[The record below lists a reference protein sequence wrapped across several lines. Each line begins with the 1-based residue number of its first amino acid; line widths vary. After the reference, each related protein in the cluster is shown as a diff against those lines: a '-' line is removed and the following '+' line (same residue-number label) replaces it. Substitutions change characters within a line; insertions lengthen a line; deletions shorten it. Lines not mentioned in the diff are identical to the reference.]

1 MKNVIVLVILVLL
14 LFLPGCTGW
23 LWEDEGVGVRLGTKI
38 TENNEI
44 GLSATL
50 WEEDCEP
57 RVFGAYVIRHIP
69 EPNVPFRN
77 PLMLDFLPE
86 VFQAKAYFG
95 GKLDYNLDLN
105 DTSLG
110 PLAGIIIEDI
120 FFVEYQYQSFE
131 QGASA
136 VSNKIL
142 FGIRTEF

>member
-1 MKNVIVLVILVLL
+1 MKNVIVLVVVLL
-14 LFLPGCTGW
+14 LCLSGCTGW
-23 LWEDEGVGVRLGTKI
+23 LWEDEGVGMRLGGRI

-44 GLSATL
+44 GASAIL

-69 EPNVPFRN
+69 DPNVPFRN

-120 FFVEYQYQSFE
+120 FFVEYQYQSFD

-136 VSNKIL
+136 VNNKIL

>member
-1 MKNVIVLVILVLL
+1 MKNVIVLVVMVVLFCL
-14 LFLPGCTGW
+14 SGCTGW
-23 LWEDEGVGVRLGTKI
+23 LWEDEGVGMRLGGRI
-38 TENNEI
+38 TENNEV
-44 GLSATL
+44 GGSAIL

-105 DTSLG
+105 ETSLG

-131 QGASA
+131 QGAST
-136 VSNKIL
+136 VDNKIL